1 MGDTMEFGIVNY
13 VKANGHSEIKELI
26 DDLTKKAETSKDARI
41 RLKKIGEYAGVL
53 KKYGTRI
60 GEPYIK
66 SIRGDIWELR
76 PTNDRI
82 FFAYF
87 KHNTFVLLHHIVKKT
102 NKTPIS
108 AIEQAERNLKDWL
121 ERYGD

>member
-1 MGDTMEFGIVNY
+1 MEFGVINY
-13 VKANGHSEIKELI
+13 VGVNGKSEIKELI
-26 DDLTKKAETSKDARI
+26 DDLASKATTSKDARI
-41 RLKKIGEYAGVL
+41 RLKKIGEYVGVL

-66 SIRGDIWELR
+66 FIRGDMWELR
-76 PTNDRI
+76 PTRDRI

-87 KHNTFVLLHHIVKKT
+87 KNNTFILLHHIVKKT
-102 NKTPIS
+102 NKTPVS
-108 AIEQAERNLKDWL
+108 AIEQAERNLMDWL